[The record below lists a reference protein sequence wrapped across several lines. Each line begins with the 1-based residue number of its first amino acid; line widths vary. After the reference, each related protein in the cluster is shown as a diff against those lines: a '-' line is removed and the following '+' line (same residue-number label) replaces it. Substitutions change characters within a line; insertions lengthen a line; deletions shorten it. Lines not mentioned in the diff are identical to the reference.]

1 MADTVNIGL
10 RIPSIHPSDTDA
22 LRSFVLEAEAVGYH
36 SIWVGDHVF
45 YRVDVVDPMTM
56 LTWVAAQ
63 TTRVRLGTAVM
74 LTAYRNP
81 VLLAKAA
88 SSLDFLSGG
97 RLTLGVSIGGTEA
110 EYNSLGVAM
119 NKRVTHLRENVAI
132 MRKLLGR
139 GGRRVRGQLPPRRG
153 RDDVATASAEAGRTP
168 VVRRQQRGDAA
179 ATCGRCDGWVGPGGA
194 PADNF
199 VAGVRRV
206 REFAEEQGRD
216 PDSLGFGK
224 LINVSID
231 PSRERAFELARAHWN
246 TYYGPNFN
254 VERSAI
260 CGEPDAVG
268 AALREFGEAE
278 TPEVTLILEPS
289 NLDLDQLHL
298 LAETMGS
305 RARERSMTMDE
316 GLVGIVEAG
325 EPLRLAT
332 GFEFTEGPLW
342 APEGHWL
349 FVTSAPAG
357 IYKLV
362 PGGEPEVA
370 RENSDQSNGMT
381 YDLQGRV
388 LVCEMESRQVQRWE
402 SDGSFTAMATHWDG
416 QAAEPA
422 QRRHL
427 RVQRRHL
434 LHGPRPA
441 HGAAREGAVHQRHL
455 PHRP

>member
-10 RIPSIHPSDTDA
+10 RIPSIHPSDIDA
-22 LRSFVLEAEAVGYH
+22 LRSFVLEAEALGYH

-45 YRVDVVDPMTM
+45 YRVDVVDPLAM

-81 VLLAKAA
+81 VLLAKTA
-88 SSLDFLSGG
+88 SSLDYLSGG

-119 NKRVTHLRENVAI
+119 DKRVTHLRENVAI
-132 MRKLLGR
+132 MRKLWAEEDVEYEGNFHR
-139 GGRRVRGQLPPRRG
+139 VEGGTMSPRPAQKPGVPLWFGGNSEVMQRRL
-153 RDDVATASAEAGRTP
+153 AGI
-168 VVRRQQRGDAA
+168 A
-179 ATCGRCDGWVGPGGA
+179 DGWVGPGGA

-199 VAGVRRV
+199 VAGVKRV
-206 REFAEEQGRD
+206 REFAGEQGRD

-231 PSRERAFELARAHWN
+231 PSRERAFDLARAHWN

-289 NLDLDQLHL
+289 NLDLDQLRL
-298 LAETMGS
+298 LAETMG
-305 RARERSMTMDE
+305 
-316 GLVGIVEAG
+316 
-325 EPLRLAT
+325 
-332 GFEFTEGPLW
+332 
-342 APEGHWL
+342 
-349 FVTSAPAG
+349 VTSA
-357 IYKLV
+357 
-362 PGGEPEVA
+362 
-370 RENSDQSNGMT
+370 
-381 YDLQGRV
+381 
-388 LVCEMESRQVQRWE
+388 
-402 SDGSFTAMATHWDG
+402 
-416 QAAEPA
+416 
-422 QRRHL
+422 
-427 RVQRRHL
+427 
-434 LHGPRPA
+434 
-441 HGAAREGAVHQRHL
+441 
-455 PHRP
+455 

>member
-10 RIPSIHPSDTDA
+10 RIPSIHPCDTDA
-22 LRSFVLEAEAVGYH
+22 LRAFVLEAEAIGFH

-45 YRVDVVDPMTM
+45 YRVDILDPLTM

-88 SSLDFLSGG
+88 SSLDHLSGG

-132 MRKLLGR
+132 MRRLWAEEDVEYDGNFHR
-139 GGRRVRGQLPPRRG
+139 IEGGMMTPRPVQKPGVPIWFGGNSEPMQRRL
-153 RDDVATASAEAGRTP
+153 AGI
-168 VVRRQQRGDAA
+168 A
-179 ATCGRCDGWVGPGGA
+179 DGWIGPGGA

-199 VAGVRRV
+199 VAGVQRV
-206 REFAEEQGRD
+206 REAAAEQGRD
-216 PDSLGFGK
+216 PDTLGFGK

-260 CGEPDAVG
+260 CGEPEEVG

-278 TPEVTLILEPS
+278 TPEVTLAIEIS
-289 NLDLDQLHL
+289 KLDLGQLHL
-298 LAETMGS
+298 LAETMGV
-305 RARERSMTMDE
+305 RS
-316 GLVGIVEAG
+316 A
-325 EPLRLAT
+325 
-332 GFEFTEGPLW
+332 
-342 APEGHWL
+342 
-349 FVTSAPAG
+349 
-357 IYKLV
+357 
-362 PGGEPEVA
+362 
-370 RENSDQSNGMT
+370 
-381 YDLQGRV
+381 
-388 LVCEMESRQVQRWE
+388 
-402 SDGSFTAMATHWDG
+402 
-416 QAAEPA
+416 
-422 QRRHL
+422 
-427 RVQRRHL
+427 
-434 LHGPRPA
+434 
-441 HGAAREGAVHQRHL
+441 
-455 PHRP
+455 

>member
-1 MADTVNIGL
+1 MANTVNIGL
-10 RIPSIHPSDTDA
+10 RIPSIHPCDTDA
-22 LRSFVLEAEAVGYH
+22 LRSFVLEAEALGYH

-45 YRVDVVDPMTM
+45 YRVDILDPLTM

-88 SSLDFLSGG
+88 SSLDHLSGG

-132 MRKLLGR
+132 MRRLWAEEGVEHEGNFHR
-139 GGRRVRGQLPPRRG
+139 IEGGTMTPRPAQKPG
-153 RDDVATASAEAGRTP
+153 VPLWFGGNSEAMQHRLAGI
-168 VVRRQQRGDAA
+168 A
-179 ATCGRCDGWVGPGGA
+179 DGWVGPGGP

-206 REFAEEQGRD
+206 REAAAEQGRD

-231 PSRERAFELARAHWN
+231 PSRERAFALARAHWN

-260 CGEPDAVG
+260 CGEPEEVG

-289 NLDLDQLHL
+289 NLDLEQLQL
-298 LAETMGS
+298 LAETMG
-305 RARERSMTMDE
+305 
-316 GLVGIVEAG
+316 
-325 EPLRLAT
+325 
-332 GFEFTEGPLW
+332 
-342 APEGHWL
+342 
-349 FVTSAPAG
+349 VTNP
-357 IYKLV
+357 
-362 PGGEPEVA
+362 
-370 RENSDQSNGMT
+370 
-381 YDLQGRV
+381 
-388 LVCEMESRQVQRWE
+388 
-402 SDGSFTAMATHWDG
+402 
-416 QAAEPA
+416 
-422 QRRHL
+422 
-427 RVQRRHL
+427 
-434 LHGPRPA
+434 
-441 HGAAREGAVHQRHL
+441 
-455 PHRP
+455 

>member
-10 RIPSIHPSDTDA
+10 RIPSIHPCDTDA
-22 LRSFVLEAEAVGYH
+22 LRSFILEAEALGYH

-45 YRVDVVDPMTM
+45 YRVDILDPLTM

-88 SSLDFLSGG
+88 SSLDHLSGG
-97 RLTLGVSIGGTEA
+97 RLTLGISIGGTES

-119 NKRVTHLRENVAI
+119 NKRVSHLRENVAI
-132 MRKLLGR
+132 MRQLWAEEGVEYEGNFHR
-139 GGRRVRGQLPPRRG
+139 IEGGTMTPRPAQRPGVPLWFGGNSEAMQRRL
-153 RDDVATASAEAGRTP
+153 AGI
-168 VVRRQQRGDAA
+168 A
-179 ATCGRCDGWVGPGGA
+179 DGWVGPGGA

-206 REFAEEQGRD
+206 REFAQEQGRD

-260 CGEPDAVG
+260 CGEPDEVG

-278 TPEVTLILEPS
+278 TPEVTLIIEQS
-289 NLDLDQLHL
+289 NLDLEQLHL
-298 LAETMGS
+298 LAETMG
-305 RARERSMTMDE
+305 
-316 GLVGIVEAG
+316 
-325 EPLRLAT
+325 
-332 GFEFTEGPLW
+332 
-342 APEGHWL
+342 
-349 FVTSAPAG
+349 VTP
-357 IYKLV
+357 V
-362 PGGEPEVA
+362 
-370 RENSDQSNGMT
+370 
-381 YDLQGRV
+381 
-388 LVCEMESRQVQRWE
+388 
-402 SDGSFTAMATHWDG
+402 
-416 QAAEPA
+416 
-422 QRRHL
+422 
-427 RVQRRHL
+427 
-434 LHGPRPA
+434 
-441 HGAAREGAVHQRHL
+441 
-455 PHRP
+455 